1 MFILSGMGLVGLNI
15 LLAEDDERLG
25 KHMQY
30 MLKQENNQ
38 VDWVKNGQDAC
49 EYAMLSSYDVIILD
63 WMMPKK
69 SGIDVC
75 TYLRKHGYQGGIVML
90 TAKDALDDIVHGLDI
105 GADDYM
111 IKPFEFKELL
121 ARVGAL
127 SRRKVKKFEQVLTA
141 GELSLDLDAMV
152 VKNRQQKIELTRK
165 EYQLCE
171 FLMRNKGIVLTREQ
185 LIEYIW
191 GYDAAV
197 SDNALDALVKLLRKK
212 IDVPNESS
220 VIENIRG
227 VGYKMSD
234 HNVSFH
240 S

>member
-1 MFILSGMGLVGLNI
+1 MKI

-25 KHMQY
+25 KHVQY
-30 MLKQENNQ
+30 MLKQDNNQ

-49 EYAMLSSYDVIILD
+49 DYAMLSSYDVIILD
-63 WMMPKK
+63 WMMPQKD
-69 SGIDVC
+69 GIDAC
-75 TYLRKHGYQGGIVML
+75 KYLRKNGYQGGIVML
-90 TAKDALDDIVHGLDI
+90 TAKDALDDIVHGLGI

-121 ARVGAL
+121 ARVSAL
-127 SRRKVKKFEQVLTA
+127 SRRKMKRFEQVLMT
-141 GELSLDLDAMV
+141 GGLSLDIDTRV
-152 VKNRQQKIELTRK
+152 VKKHHQTIELTRK

-191 GYDAAV
+191 GYDTAV

-212 IDVPNESS
+212 IDVKNDPS

-234 HNVSFH
+234 HDVSFH